1 MTGSADE
8 GVAIEVLEA
17 ASKGAT
23 MLVVGSHGRGDLSA
37 LVMGSTS
44 HGLIRG
50 AGVSRGL
57 RPRLTELSAESG
69 PDRPSRA
76 LVSPAC
82 QRHRRTLRA
91 SSRGSSDTPRSGLG
105 RNPPSVP
112 PWRVATHW
120 W

>member
-50 AGVSRGL
+50 AACPV
-57 RPRLTELSAESG
+57 
-69 PDRPSRA
+69 
-76 LVSPAC
+76 VCVPA
-82 QRHRRTLRA
+82 
-91 SSRGSSDTPRSGLG
+91 
-105 RNPPSVP
+105 
-112 PWRVATHW
+112 
-120 W
+120 